1 MSSTKY
7 NLLMIAHPDDETIF
21 FSGLLLRRRARPWK
35 IICATDGNADG
46 QGKRRRRQFERAT
59 GLLGVRDTEWWG
71 FTDKFSKRLPVEEL
85 TARLSA
91 LPTPHEVFTHG
102 VIGEYMHPHH
112 QDVSLSVHRAFAG
125 HPRVYSA
132 AYNAFPELR
141 VHLDK
146 KEFELK
152 AKLLTDIYGSETTRF
167 LNLLPA
173 TSSEGFFRARLEEI
187 EAIYEFNA
195 GLGRLDRKRLHAYAW
210 MADYLATRPMKKR
223 LF

>member
-152 AKLLTDIYGSETTRF
+152 AK
-167 LNLLPA
+167 
-173 TSSEGFFRARLEEI
+173 GFFRARLEEI